1 MDLDIDIFCQQ
12 GGRKYNEDSVS
23 ICSSQDNFFAVVADG
38 LGSHGGGD
46 IASKLAVNTII
57 SSLKNEEN
65 VSEETILTSFEKAN
79 LNVYENQTS
88 SCKMKSTAV
97 LLALINNNIYSAH
110 LGDSRLYYLKNGSI
124 FHQTTDHSVSQM
136 AVYRGEIQASQI
148 RFHEDRNRILA
159 ALGSEDFIK
168 PTIDHLN
175 FRFEKGDAFLLC
187 SDGFWEYVNEEEMQ
201 IDFAK
206 SQNMKDWIS
215 YMICRISKRIDGTND
230 NLSAI
235 AVRSK

>member
-12 GGRKYNEDSVS
+12 GGREYNEDSVLIGS
-23 ICSSQDNFFAVVADG
+23 NKDNFFAIVADG

-46 IASKLAVNTII
+46 IASKLAV
-57 SSLKNEEN
+57 
-65 VSEETILTSFEKAN
+65 ETILTSLENEENISKETILSSFEKAN
-79 LNVYENQTS
+79 LTVFKNQTG

-97 LLALINNNIYSAH
+97 LMAIINNEIFSAH
-110 LGDSRLYYLKNGSI
+110 LGDSRLYYFKNSSI
-124 FHQTTDHSVSQM
+124 IHQTIDHSVSQM
-136 AVYRGEIQASQI
+136 AVFRGEIQPSQI

-168 PTIDHLN
+168 PTIDKLI
-175 FRFEKGDAFLLC
+175 FKAEKGDAFLLC
-187 SDGFWEYVNEEEMQ
+187 TDGFWEYVNEEEMQ
-201 IDFAK
+201 IDLAK
-206 SQNMKDWIS
+206 SQSVKDWIS

-235 AVRSK
+235 AVRCE